1 MENKKKYCSFIDHQ
15 KIEANSFCI
24 ICKVYMC
31 NKCELFHSK
40 LCQHHKV
47 LNYNDENIKEF
58 DIEFCKEEKHQS
70 ELEYYCR
77 NHKILVCAKCITK
90 IHDKN
95 NGKHSDCDV
104 CNINDIKNEKMNN
117 LKNNINILQNLSST
131 LEETINNLK
140 QIYEKISGE
149 KEEFK
154 LKVQK
159 GFTKIRNELNNRED
173 QILSDIDTYFDK
185 KYVSEEIMNNSE
197 KLPNKIKILLE
208 KGKTFTNTKNNDL
221 NMIINNCLLIEN
233 SIKDINT
240 INNIIEKS
248 YAFNNDKINILP
260 NFEEDINQLLS
271 IIKSSG
277 QILDKYVFKFISK
290 LNSNYQV
297 SENGLI
303 ATKNGRN
310 DWDCVIM
317 GDREIPN
324 NKISKWKIKL
334 KYICDYKINSW
345 SILVG
350 IGPKN
355 DGSYNFHH
363 NCWSFI
369 CGECKIN
376 NKNKISQSTMNK
388 ARLKSGSIIEVI
400 VDRIKGFLSFIVN
413 GNDCGIVCKEIPKDE
428 ILYPFISIYDTDQIV
443 EIIE

>member
-1 MENKKKYCSFIDHQ
+1 MIL
-15 KIEANSFCI
+15 NS
-24 ICKVYMC
+24 
-31 NKCELFHSK
+31 
-40 LCQHHKV
+40 
-47 LNYNDENIKEF
+47 NDENIKEF

-77 NHKILVCAKCITK
+77 NHNILVCAKCITK

-221 NMIINNCLLIEN
+221 NTIIN
-233 SIKDINT
+233 
-240 INNIIEKS
+240 
-248 YAFNNDKINILP
+248 YFN
-260 NFEEDINQLLS
+260 
-271 IIKSSG
+271 
-277 QILDKYVFKFISK
+277 
-290 LNSNYQV
+290 
-297 SENGLI
+297 
-303 ATKNGRN
+303 
-310 DWDCVIM
+310 
-317 GDREIPN
+317 
-324 NKISKWKIKL
+324 
-334 KYICDYKINSW
+334 DY
-345 SILVG
+345 
-350 IGPKN
+350 
-355 DGSYNFHH
+355 
-363 NCWSFI
+363 
-369 CGECKIN
+369 
-376 NKNKISQSTMNK
+376 
-388 ARLKSGSIIEVI
+388 
-400 VDRIKGFLSFIVN
+400 
-413 GNDCGIVCKEIPKDE
+413 
-428 ILYPFISIYDTDQIV
+428 
-443 EIIE
+443 

>member
-1 MENKKKYCSFIDHQ
+1 
-15 KIEANSFCI
+15 
-24 ICKVYMC
+24 
-31 NKCELFHSK
+31 
-40 LCQHHKV
+40 
-47 LNYNDENIKEF
+47 
-58 DIEFCKEEKHQS
+58 
-70 ELEYYCR
+70 
-77 NHKILVCAKCITK
+77 
-90 IHDKN
+90 
-95 NGKHSDCDV
+95 
-104 CNINDIKNEKMNN
+104 
-117 LKNNINILQNLSST
+117 
-131 LEETINNLK
+131 
-140 QIYEKISGE
+140 
-149 KEEFK
+149 
-154 LKVQK
+154 
-159 GFTKIRNELNNRED
+159 
-173 QILSDIDTYFDK
+173 
-185 KYVSEEIMNNSE
+185 MNNSE

-248 YAFNNDKINILP
+248 YTFNNDKINILP
-260 NFEEDINQLLS
+260 YFDDDINQLLS

-277 QILDKYVFKFISK
+277 KILDKYVFKFISK

-317 GDREIPN
+317 GDTEIPK
-324 NKISKWKIKL
+324 NKISRWKIKL
-334 KYICDYKINSW
+334 TYICDYQSNSW

-355 DGSYNFHH
+355 DGSYNSHH

-400 VDRIKGFLSFIVN
+400 IDRSKGYLSFIVN
-413 GNDCGIVCKEIPKDE
+413 
-428 ILYPFISIYDTDQIV
+428 
-443 EIIE
+443 